1 MASKTAPA
9 LPTFVVSARDLVH
22 LDQSELM
29 IPKNSWNATRHG
41 PVGVPLPPDR
51 QRHEECGT
59 GGFNQKVGRKPEESV
74 VSSWLLVVGCWL
86 LVVGCWFPLYFANNW
101 TPKTRS

>member
-1 MASKTAPA
+1 MASKTAST

-29 IPKNSWNATRHG
+29 MPKNSWNATRHG

-59 GGFNQKVGRKPEESV
+59 GGQKKGGEETSQPRV
-74 VSSWLLVVGCWL
+74 DDPPPS
-86 LVVGCWFPLYFANNW
+86 
-101 TPKTRS
+101 